1 MKKNYTLVVI
11 LVVAVIAVSIFYTS
25 SSVKNT
31 PDSVTAYEK
40 LMQNDF
46 DVNYPSSPNQV
57 IEKNDEIVSYL
68 YSLEIKEEEIDDVV
82 HLQRQ
87 LFANEL
93 LNINEEVMQIAG
105 IKQEI
110 NNNAKEEI
118 KIVKIDS
125 EVPLYDD
132 NDTSVCT
139 VKQTIYFTKN
149 GKITRDYTLVKDSNG
164 NWKIF
169 SWKDTK

>member
-1 MKKNYTLVVI
+1 MKKNYTSIVI
-11 LVVAVIAVSIFYTS
+11 LAVMVIAVCIIYTS

-31 PDSVTAYEK
+31 PNSVTVYERI
-40 LMQNDF
+40 MQNDF
-46 DVNYPSSPNQV
+46 ETNYPSSPNQV

-68 YSLEIKEEEIDDVV
+68 YSLEIKEEEISKVI

-87 LFANEL
+87 LFAKEL
-93 LNINEEVMQIAG
+93 LEANEEVMQIAG

-110 NNNAKEEI
+110 NSNAKEEI
-118 KIVKIDS
+118 RIVKIES

-149 GKITRDYTLVKDSNG
+149 GKITRDYTLVKDDSG
-164 NWKIF
+164 KWKIF
-169 SWKDTK
+169 NWKDTK